1 MTEQQ
6 KHILRQSWNK
16 IVDNVRSE
24 DIVDYLIQVIWLFI
38 LIEVKDS
45 LIF

>member
-24 DIVDYLIQVIWLFI
+24 DIVDNLIQVIWYIPSFLCQ
-38 LIEVKDS
+38 VNKW
-45 LIF
+45 